1 MGNAGFTARH
11 TRRAVA
17 KAEHSEP
24 TVLRRKAEDHRIKAT
39 LGITG

>member
-1 MGNAGFTARH
+1 MAQAGFTARL

-17 KAEHSEP
+17 KAEHSDP
-24 TVLRRKAEDHRIKAT
+24 TIQHRMVEAHRIKAT